1 MGKHVQIKTKRIMNI
16 PKHLL
21 KKLKLRNEE
30 DIKKEAAEVEEARS
44 MENVERFKK
53 SLAIVDKIG
62 KSIGEMREWAS
73 YTDEPKLYNPFP
85 IDILTCSKEQ
95 MLQML
100 IHAYGTAQYLKDKLV
115 DEDIKGK
122 LLARMKAEGSLNHPD
137 NAHLKKSIE
146 DGELPLLL

>member
-1 MGKHVQIKTKRIMNI
+1 MGKHVQIKTKRVMNI

-62 KSIGEMREWAS
+62 KSIGEMRDWES

-85 IDILTCSKEQ
+85 IDILTCNKEQ

-146 DGELPLLL
+146 DDELPLLL

>member
-1 MGKHVQIKTKRIMNI
+1 MNI
-16 PKHLL
+16 SKKMFKQLKL
-21 KKLKLRNEE
+21 KKVSDL
-30 DIKKEAAEVEEARS
+30 KKEAAEVEEARS
-44 MENVERFKK
+44 LENVERFKK

-100 IHAYGTAQYLKDKLV
+100 IHAYGTAQYLKSKIPVTSMTDH
-115 DEDIKGK
+115 ERS
-122 LLARMKAEGSLNHPD
+122 LLPD
-137 NAHLKKSIE
+137 GDDRKINL
-146 DGELPLLL
+146 